1 MKYSYP
7 VINCVFVGILKIKP
21 IDQRLFTSEN
31 DVLEDESTL
40 QDNGITMATAK
51 AQQPAQLGL
60 AIRNDIGEFENL
72 EIAAYS
78 SPPDLPEV
86 MKNQEASN
94 GKDPVA

>member
-1 MKYSYP
+1 MS
-7 VINCVFVGILKIKP
+7 ISTSGILKIKP
-21 IDQRLFTSEN
+21 IDQRLFTIEN
-31 DVLEDESTL
+31 DVLEDDSTL

-72 EIAAYS
+72 EIATYS
-78 SPPDLPEV
+78 LPPDLPEV

-94 GKDPVA
+94 GKDQVA

>member
-1 MKYSYP
+1 MFFK
-7 VINCVFVGILKIKP
+7 GILKVKP
-21 IDQRLFTSEN
+21 VDQRLFSSDN
-31 DVLEDESTL
+31 DVLEDDSTL

-60 AIRNDIGEFENL
+60 VIRNDIGEFETL
-72 EIAAYS
+72 EITPYS

>member
-1 MKYSYP
+1 MKP
-7 VINCVFVGILKIKP
+7 T
-21 IDQRLFTSEN
+21 DQRLFTSEN
-31 DVLEDESTL
+31 DILDDESTL

-51 AQQPAQLGL
+51 AQQPAQLVL

-78 SPPDLPEV
+78 LPPDLPEV

-94 GKDPVA
+94 GKDAVA

>member
-1 MKYSYP
+1 MFFK
-7 VINCVFVGILKIKP
+7 GILKVKP
-21 IDQRLFTSEN
+21 VDQRLFSSDN
-31 DVLEDESTL
+31 DVLDDDSTL

-60 AIRNDIGEFENL
+60 VIRNDIGEFETL
-72 EIAAYS
+72 EITPYS